1 MPECPRNFR
10 FVTTPRKRN
19 SDPQDTHTIAVGA
32 LVPFDFPRHQARHIR
47 LHVPSR
53 SHQLNPMSSFW
64 RAEPRSIKLRQE
76 LDALPPIAEC
86 DKSRRLQLLE
96 RLVSQLSEEN
106 EILRRKELQVMQR
119 SSTAPSKFT
128 EPARSYSIV
137 FSAKGSL
144 FTHVECILADV
155 DRQCPGVQWTNQ
167 NWTKSEDPD
176 GHQSTDIA
184 RVLFFRIGQRVSE
197 SDFKDFEKFCVG
209 KANFVVFM
217 HNEMRDCDSVGVETY
232 VIDRISSL
240 KHTTTS
246 ASMAFKEHALYPI
259 SEGLNAASLAKL
271 VSFVKAQAPRA

>member
-1 MPECPRNFR
+1 
-10 FVTTPRKRN
+10 
-19 SDPQDTHTIAVGA
+19 
-32 LVPFDFPRHQARHIR
+32 
-47 LHVPSR
+47 
-53 SHQLNPMSSFW
+53 MSSFW

-96 RLVSQLSEEN
+96 RLVSQLSE
-106 EILRRKELQVMQR
+106 ELQVMQR

-184 RVLFFRIGQRVSE
+184 RVLFFRIGQRVSD

-209 KANFVVFM
+209 KANLVVFM
-217 HNEMRDCDSVGVETY
+217 HNEMRDGDSVSVEKY

-271 VSFVKAQAPRA
+271 VSFVKAQAPLARDAMTGRAGGVKGHVDYVLN